1 MSGNL
6 VFRLPRYY
14 QDSPPVSELERVLG
28 EQAEALTQAGE
39 DTRAQLFVETA
50 TWGLNLWEQWC
61 GLPTDPARPTS
72 WRRQRI
78 LAKLRG
84 QGTTTAELIT
94 SVVASF
100 GYHPEQVSVVEHPEA
115 YAFEVVL
122 SDLAGQPADV
132 SGITDAVNEI
142 KPAHLDW
149 WFTYQLS
156 QLLAQARTG
165 GGFWRIREVA
175 LPAMEEA

>member
-78 LAKLRG
+78 LAKVK
-84 QGTTTAELIT
+84 GTGVTTAAKLLGIAQVFETPAEL
-94 SVVASF
+94 
-100 GYHPEQVSVVEHPEA
+100 VE
-115 YAFEVVL
+115 
-122 SDLAGQPADV
+122 V
-132 SGITDAVNEI
+132 SGEYRFEIWFTDTIGEIAHKQDLVDIVNEL

-149 WFTYQLS
+149 AIKYRKEIETPILVGA
-156 QLLAQARTG
+156 LARQG
-165 GGFWRIREVA
+165 DSMILWEVDCRND
-175 LPAMEEA
+175 P

>member
-1 MSGNL
+1 MAVNPITTP
-6 VFRLPRYY
+6 LPA
-14 QDSPPVSELERVLG
+14 D
-28 EQAEALTQAGE
+28 
-39 DTRAQLFVETA
+39 
-50 TWGLNLWEQWC
+50 
-61 GLPTDPARPTS
+61 LPTNWTYGQTVAPAGSDAGLTE
-72 WRRQRI
+72 QH
-78 LAKLRG
+78 
-84 QGTTTAELIT
+84 
-94 SVVASF
+94 
-100 GYHPEQVSVVEHPEA
+100 GYNYLMEQVSVVEHPEA